1 MEENSKNEDGPTKR
15 KQKKKNEQHK
25 QVSKTTISK
34 KDGRPTK
41 GKQEKSNKN
50 DGRPTKRK
58 QQKKNECEKVAKNS
72 KGKNKS

>member
-15 KQKKKNEQHK
+15 KQKKNNEQHK

-41 GKQEKSNKN
+41 ES
-50 DGRPTKRK
+50 
-58 QQKKNECEKVAKNS
+58 KK
-72 KGKNKS
+72 